1 MIAVECLP
9 PEVRTSGR
17 AVVWRAEWRNGRWT
31 KPPYQVRCPTRRAA
45 VNRPATWGLF
55 GEAVAVVAAGHAD
68 GAGIVLGAGLC
79 GADLDECVDPVS
91 GAIDPDA
98 REIVRVLDSYTELS
112 PSHAGLHI
120 LLRGSVPSGVRRAGV
135 ELYAEGRFFTVTGA
149 HLAGTPWTIEARP
162 AELAAL
168 HGRLCGT
175 TRAPVRPVPRPPAP
189 IDPDDGALLAR
200 AHAARNGAKF
210 AALYA
215 GDTAGYQ
222 SHSEADLALCNLLA
236 FWTGGDAARMDTLF
250 RSSGLMRAKWD
261 EPHGIQTYGDLTI
274 AKALGCVTNWRPS

>member
-9 PEVRTSGR
+9 PEVRTSDR
-17 AVVWRAEWRNGRWT
+17 ALVWKAQWRNGRWT
-31 KPPYQVRCPTRRAA
+31 KPPYQVRCPTRLAA

-55 GEAVAVVAAGHAD
+55 REAVAVVAAGHAD

-79 GADLDECVDPVS
+79 GADLDECLDPVS

-112 PSHAGLHI
+112 PSGTGLHV
-120 LLRGSVPSGVRRAGV
+120 LTHGSVPSGRRRAGV

-168 HGRLCGT
+168 HARLCGT
-175 TRAPVRPVPRPPAP
+175 TRAPVRPGPRPPAP
-189 IDPDDGALLAR
+189 IDPDDGALLAQAQR
-200 AHAARNGAKF
+200 ARNGAKF
-210 AALYA
+210 TRLWQ
-215 GDTAGYQ
+215 GDTAGYE
-222 SHSEADLALCNLLA
+222 SPSEADLALCSMLA
-236 FWTGGDAARMDTLF
+236 FWTGGDAPRIDRLF
-250 RSSGLMRAKWD
+250 RASARMRAKWD
-261 EPHGIQTYGDLTI
+261 ERRVATTYGARTI
-274 AKALGCVTNWRPS
+274 AVAVGRPA